1 MHGVILFSKREKL
14 QAKFDIAHFVACEN
28 LPFTKYSKI
37 CELEAHHG
45 VELGN
50 TNNNE
55 NARKEMFHYIA
66 ESRRQ
71 ELPEKDADAAFFPLL
86 LDGST
91 VTVNIDNELMLI
103 V

>member
-1 MHGVILFSKREKL
+1 MHGVILFSKKEKL
-14 QAKFDIAHFVACEN
+14 QAKFNIAHFVASEN

-37 CELEAHHG
+37 CELEAQE

-50 TNNNE
+50 SNNNE
-55 NARKEMFHYIA
+55 NAGKEMFHYIA

-71 ELPEKDADAAFFPLL
+71 ELLEKDADAAFFPLL